1 MLKTE
6 TYKELLA
13 LGQLYLLQEH
23 SWQEQVVVDP
33 VLVKALKMRKPA
45 PPAIPTPTEPQAIRM
60 EPRPVPIPPPPQIVP
75 KAAPSTPPPVQ
86 QSIAPQAPAQAPV
99 SEPPVAPSPVVTE
112 EKKKAFLELQPMGA
126 AAARENGE
134 LLRLIKQVYPN
145 FSYIEKVPD
154 DSEAKALGR
163 QWDLNALEAEIFI
176 LSFSEVPK
184 QVAFLQN
191 IAKALRFGGRRATV
205 IKAQSVEEKDG
216 WAKIIQNDQTK
227 CLIASDYGIYTL
239 EKFMPFV
246 KINDKGQHHAGTV
259 PLFLMADVALY
270 FKEPHLKAALWKALE
285 SDLLPK

>member
-6 TYKELLA
+6 AYKELLA

-33 VLVKALKMRKPA
+33 TFVKALKMRKPA
-45 PPAIPTPTEPQAIRM
+45 LPVVPVATESQAVRA
-60 EPRPVPIPPPPQIVP
+60 EPRPMPMPAPAAPILPKTVSVPLPQKSVEPAHPAKPPVNEQP
-75 KAAPSTPPPVQ
+75 AAPSPTTV
-86 QSIAPQAPAQAPV
+86 
-99 SEPPVAPSPVVTE
+99 E
-112 EKKKAFLELQPMGA
+112 EKKKAFFELQPLGA

-145 FSYIEKVPD
+145 FSYIEAVPD
-154 DSEAKALGR
+154 DSEARALGR
-163 QWDLNALEAEIFI
+163 QWDLNALEAEVFI
-176 LSFSEVPK
+176 LSFTEVPK

-205 IKAQSVEEKDG
+205 IQAQSVEEANG
-216 WAKIIQNDQTK
+216 WAKIIQNDKTK

-259 PLFLMADVALY
+259 PLFLMADVSLY